1 MTVMSSFYGLE
12 GFVPYEPKDITNLRH
27 SFRTADQEYDIE
39 ETIAYFMELK
49 EKDPGFF
56 YKVSKDEENRVEN
69 IFWVDSAARKAYA
82 EAYHDCVS
90 FDTTFMTNHLNMP
103 FAPFIGINRHGQS
116 FMLGCGFTRDE
127 REEAFKWMFEAFLEA
142 MDGRQPDNII
152 TDQDRAM
159 ANAIAAVFP
168 DTVHRNCR
176 WHIMKKANEKL
187 GPYLGRHPGL
197 AEDFNEV
204 VDESMSPEEFGARWA
219 EMVEKWDLRG
229 HETFAWLKKY
239 AHTWVPCYFRD
250 RFFPFLQSTQRS
262 EGFNSVLKRYVN
274 PQNSLK
280 HFVKQYEKI
289 QQRMLYREGH
299 NDFDTDELV
308 LDPSTSF
315 PIEKHAMAV
324 YTRPIYR
331 RFVLE
336 FEMIGRYNVQ
346 PQGQNMYMCVPN
358 NLRCYPYGARS
369 YLVNAN
375 GGAFSCECCKIE
387 RDRILCCH
395 VLKIFTHLG
404 VDAISERYI
413 NRRWTQ
419 DALSFVVMPGVAG
432 QKDVMPEESR
442 EHIRF
447 ANLSRDFVG
456 IAKLGCKSDQ
466 AEAIAKRHI
475 REMRTEFAQLNKV
488 RRKKASKS
496 NNQNAA
502 PSSHS
507 GPAPVASQQTECRS
521 NQSSRSVP
529 NMPQSATTPRMAQ
542 PTGPTQPTT
551 SIPNVPQTATAACMA
566 QPTWPSQTT
575 ISVPSVHQSTNAA
588 RMAQP
593 AGASEPSLSIPR
605 MPRPAPKTQ
614 KRPTTGHVSL
624 SATTSICD
632 ADLHLIYHISPTQN
646 MPSFSGQTHD
656 SVANH
661 LAGPSGG
668 HSDIPGT
675 FSTPV
680 VPCTDGG
687 QDVRRHHAK
696 RLLFEASTVQIAEP
710 MVILNPPRSNT
721 KGRKKGRY
729 MAGIELQ
736 AKRINL
742 CGTCGQPGHN
752 SATCTAGLGHNK
764 PDGSV

>member
-1 MTVMSSFYGLE
+1 MVDLDLNLPANGEDDMEPPFCTQLTMLETVEESPDPIDGRDAHMADEGSGRGPHHNLNPPQQSNPSVPTTTAATTSTAHEQELHEEVASTPHEPFLGMRFDSIAGARAHYNAYALRMGFSIKYNTSKRAMWTNELEKQQFVCNKNRAPKSEEQIQKEKLNFVEEVSPVQIDSDNAGDDEAGPSNKSSGSKKCRQRRKRQSIKQTKCPAKMIVKFINNKWEVTYFIADHNHPMVDKPSLTKYLRSHRGIPPDEKQFLRCLHDCNIETGRMMTVMSSFYGLE

-331 RFVLE
+331 RFVL
-336 FEMIGRYNVQ
+336 
-346 PQGQNMYMCVPN
+346 
-358 NLRCYPYGARS
+358 
-369 YLVNAN
+369 
-375 GGAFSCECCKIE
+375 
-387 RDRILCCH
+387 
-395 VLKIFTHLG
+395 
-404 VDAISERYI
+404 
-413 NRRWTQ
+413 
-419 DALSFVVMPGVAG
+419 
-432 QKDVMPEESR
+432 
-442 EHIRF
+442 
-447 ANLSRDFVG
+447 
-456 IAKLGCKSDQ
+456 
-466 AEAIAKRHI
+466 
-475 REMRTEFAQLNKV
+475 
-488 RRKKASKS
+488 
-496 NNQNAA
+496 
-502 PSSHS
+502 
-507 GPAPVASQQTECRS
+507 
-521 NQSSRSVP
+521 
-529 NMPQSATTPRMAQ
+529 
-542 PTGPTQPTT
+542 
-551 SIPNVPQTATAACMA
+551 SI
-566 QPTWPSQTT
+566 W
-575 ISVPSVHQSTNAA
+575 
-588 RMAQP
+588 
-593 AGASEPSLSIPR
+593 G
-605 MPRPAPKTQ
+605 
-614 KRPTTGHVSL
+614 
-624 SATTSICD
+624 
-632 ADLHLIYHISPTQN
+632 
-646 MPSFSGQTHD
+646 
-656 SVANH
+656 
-661 LAGPSGG
+661 
-668 HSDIPGT
+668 
-675 FSTPV
+675 
-680 VPCTDGG
+680 
-687 QDVRRHHAK
+687 
-696 RLLFEASTVQIAEP
+696 
-710 MVILNPPRSNT
+710 
-721 KGRKKGRY
+721 
-729 MAGIELQ
+729 
-736 AKRINL
+736 
-742 CGTCGQPGHN
+742 
-752 SATCTAGLGHNK
+752 
-764 PDGSV
+764 